1 MESRRRSMRG
11 LEENTMAILDTCG
24 VKDSRDIHD
33 DRLSFLEA
41 VRSAS
46 IIATDATIPTRK
58 MFDAI
63 FQIFQDCA
71 SLELTV
77 VSYQLLC
84 DLDKHYPRVYFS
96 QSDELVMVQEA
107 WSPFIFSSG
116 NTCEAV
122 NSLSP
127 VELIDSDRFF
137 FLTQTITE
145 MDPLKFGIK
154 DIGNM
159 FLFQYI
165 VSVLAQDFVPRAAS
179 YRKSKN
185 WCLLRES
192 LLQLLLGSRKLN
204 FKNLMKECMS
214 IICNRVY
221 DHAELSADLQ
231 NEKQASVNTPVD
243 FDTAVSIAM
252 PNLQNEVCI
261 SVQRLLTMI
270 MELDVIKMDADKEG
284 FTSRVDGLRTPL
296 VELILEELMYNKDLV
311 CPFLEVF
318 SDPKWKLICSILAS
332 IVIWSKN
339 IVETVTVEN
348 VLKLLSNES
357 KARQVVK
364 KLNADVAQLL
374 LTLAFQAYLS
384 LKQGVETRSTADE
397 DVRSSSLAQ
406 ICRDMFSAC
415 KNLRT
420 NEKLEMEPFAKEA
433 LFTAAAILM
442 TGFNA
447 LRAFSKY
454 EKHYG
459 EPELVTE
466 EFYDFLSDVE
476 ETATLVD
483 AVLCNSFPEIEA
495 PALDL
500 IPNAVPIGPLLSTVK
515 NPLGHFWAEDSSC
528 LNWLD
533 REEERSVIYIAFGR
547 LAVINEAQLRELA
560 SGLEQSGRP
569 FLWVLRPNLVTGSSI
584 SEEYFLRRFGE
595 KGKIVNWAP
604 QQKVLAHGSVACFVS
619 HCGWN
624 STTEGLSNGV
634 PFLCWPC
641 FADQFINRNYICD
654 VWKIGLEV
662 KAGEDGNITGQE
674 FQRKVEAL
682 LGDEGI
688 KARASKMK
696 EVTERKLRTGG
707 ASIKNLDDLVGRIKG
722 GEFKGSVLD
731 FQPWKSDPQSTRM
744 HVSEE

>member
-63 FQIFQDCA
+63 FQIFQDCS

-96 QSDELVMVQEA
+96 QSDELVVVQEA
-107 WSPFIFSSG
+107 WSPFVFSSG

-122 NSLSP
+122 NSLPP
-127 VELIDSDRFF
+127 VELIDSDRFY

-165 VSVLAQDFVPRAAS
+165 VSVLSQDFVPRAAS

-214 IICNRVY
+214 IICYRVY
-221 DHAELSADLQ
+221 GHAEFSADLQ
-231 NEKQASVNTPVD
+231 NEKHASVNTPVD
-243 FDTAVSIAM
+243 CGTAVSIAM
-252 PNLQNEVCI
+252 PKLQNEVCV
-261 SVQRLLTMI
+261 SAQRLLTMI
-270 MELDVIKMDADKEG
+270 MELDVIKMEADKEG
-284 FTSRVDGLRTPL
+284 FTSRVDGVRTPL

-318 SDPKWKLICSILAS
+318 SDPKWKLKISLQYFSKYCNLAS
-332 IVIWSKN
+332 VRTRRSKN
-339 IVETVTVEN
+339 IVEAVTLEN
-348 VLKLLSNES
+348 VLKLLSNEP

-374 LTLAFQAYLS
+374 LTQAFQAYLS
-384 LKQGVETRSTADE
+384 LKQGVETPSTSDE

-442 TGFNA
+442 TG
-447 LRAFSKY
+447 L
-454 EKHYG
+454 
-459 EPELVTE
+459 
-466 EFYDFLSDVE
+466 
-476 ETATLVD
+476 
-483 AVLCNSFPEIEA
+483 
-495 PALDL
+495 
-500 IPNAVPIGPLLSTVK
+500 
-515 NPLGHFWAEDSSC
+515 
-528 LNWLD
+528 
-533 REEERSVIYIAFGR
+533 
-547 LAVINEAQLRELA
+547 
-560 SGLEQSGRP
+560 
-569 FLWVLRPNLVTGSSI
+569 
-584 SEEYFLRRFGE
+584 
-595 KGKIVNWAP
+595 
-604 QQKVLAHGSVACFVS
+604 
-619 HCGWN
+619 
-624 STTEGLSNGV
+624 
-634 PFLCWPC
+634 
-641 FADQFINRNYICD
+641 
-654 VWKIGLEV
+654 
-662 KAGEDGNITGQE
+662 
-674 FQRKVEAL
+674 
-682 LGDEGI
+682 
-688 KARASKMK
+688 
-696 EVTERKLRTGG
+696 
-707 ASIKNLDDLVGRIKG
+707 
-722 GEFKGSVLD
+722 
-731 FQPWKSDPQSTRM
+731 
-744 HVSEE
+744 